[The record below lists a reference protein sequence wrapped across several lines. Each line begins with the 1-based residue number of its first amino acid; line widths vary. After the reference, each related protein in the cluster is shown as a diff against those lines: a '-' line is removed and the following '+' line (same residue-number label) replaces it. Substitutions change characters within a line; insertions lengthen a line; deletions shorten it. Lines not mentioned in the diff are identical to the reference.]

1 MKRRKPAPELPRI
14 YVRPTLERRQREAC
28 RAFVAAT
35 CSGERHRPK
44 PGTVDPLWLR
54 LGLRARL
61 VQARAGWVVSNPL
74 YSDTLDRHPHFDPS
88 LPGPGWLQE
97 VYRYR
102 DGRELCVLPWTRAAI
117 SVRLE
122 RLRQAEDLQRMG
134 GGGPI
139 EAAPVEPQL
148 ELFA

>member
-1 MKRRKPAPELPRI
+1 MKRRKPQPELPRI
-14 YVRPTLERRQREAC
+14 YVRPQLERRQRAAC

-44 PGTVDPLWLR
+44 PGTFDPLWLR
-54 LGLRARL
+54 LGMRAML
-61 VQARAGWVVSNPL
+61 ANARAGWVVSNPL
-74 YSDTLDRHPHFDPS
+74 YSDTLDRCPQIDPS

-102 DGRELCVLPWTRAAI
+102 DGRELCVLPWTRAVI
-117 SVRLE
+117 SARLE
-122 RLRQAEDLQRMG
+122 VLPQAEDRQRLG
-134 GGGPI
+134 RGEPAD
-139 EAAPVEPQL
+139 EAPAVPQL